1 MAITHIESHFHYP
14 GRDTIARSLN
24 MADTEQILNGIWAC
38 SPCHVHQTI
47 DGCRCNALSAVE
59 GEEPPFA
66 AAVTVIDTKNAIPE
80 NAKAGTR

>member
-24 MADTEQILNGIWAC
+24 MADAVQILNGIWAC
-38 SPCHVHQTI
+38 SRCHVHHTF
-47 DGCRCNALSAVE
+47 DGCGSVARSAVE

-66 AAVTVIDTKNAIPE
+66 AAVTVIDTKRAIPE
-80 NAKAGTR
+80 NTKAGTR